1 MPWKVLPV
9 HEVRFALVHAIRHL
23 NLPVAAAARQF
34 GVSRRV
40 AYKWLARHDA
50 EPDAALADRSRRPH
64 ASPARTAGDV
74 EQHVLRVRDRFNWGP
89 RKIHFFLLRRQ
100 RDLTT
105 GPVPAGPV
113 PAVRTVADILRRHG
127 RIPVEGAPAPRAPAR
142 FERST
147 PNALWQV
154 DFKGPVEVDRRKLM
168 PLSVIDDHSRYCLAY
183 RPCADVTMDS
193 AWAVLW
199 DVFGDVGLPE
209 QILADNA
216 FNTMGTARPAGISA
230 FDAKL
235 VRLGIRPSHGRPYH
249 PQTQGKV
256 ERLNGSSVRELI
268 DFNARRDC
276 PRHFEID
283 CRTWRGVYNTL
294 RPHEALGDCP
304 PVTRWRP
311 SPRPRPPALP
321 EVVYGAGAAL
331 RTVSGT
337 GIISFNGRRI
347 LCGRGIAGQRVQ
359 IKEHDH
365 ELLVCYATRTIRR
378 LSTSD
383 LRKDTVL

>member
-1 MPWKVLPV
+1 MPWKVSPV

-50 EPDAALADRSRRPH
+50 QPDAMLCDRSRRPR
-64 ASPARTAGDV
+64 ASPTRTPGDV
-74 EQHVLRVRDRFNWGP
+74 ERHVLRVRDRFNWGP
-89 RKIHFFLLRRQ
+89 RKIHFYLLQ
-100 RDLTT
+100 QEPRDL
-105 GPVPAGPV
+105 PPEHVPAI
-113 PAVRTVADILRRHG
+113 RTVADILRRHG
-127 RIPVEGAPAPRAPAR
+127 RVAAVKDASASRADTR

-147 PNALWQV
+147 PNALWQL

-168 PLSVIDDHSRYCLAY
+168 PLSIIDDHSRYCLAY
-183 RPCADVTMDS
+183 QPCTDVTMDS
-193 AWAVLW
+193 AWNVLW
-199 DVFGDVGLPE
+199 QVFGDVGLPE
-209 QILADNA
+209 QILADNG

-276 PRHFEID
+276 HEHFEAD

-294 RPHEALGDCP
+294 RPHEALGDVP
-304 PVTRWRP
+304 PVQRWRP

-321 EVVYGAGAAL
+321 EVVYDPDAVL
-331 RTVSGT
+331 RSVSST
-337 GIISFNGRRI
+337 GVITFKGHRI
-347 LCGRGIAGQRVQ
+347 LCGRGIAQQQVQ
-359 IKEHDH
+359 IQEQDH
-365 ELLVCYATRTIRR
+365 ELIVRYATRIIRK
-378 LSTSD
+378 LSTQT

>member
-1 MPWKVLPV
+1 MPWKVSPV
-9 HEVRFALVHAIRHL
+9 HEVRFALVHAVRHL
-23 NLPVAAAARQF
+23 GLPVAAAAGQF

-50 EPDAALADRSRRPH
+50 DPGAALVDRPRRPH
-64 ASPARTAGDV
+64 ASPARTADDV
-74 EQHVLRVRDRFNWGP
+74 ERRVLLVRDRFNWGP
-89 RKIHFFLLRRQ
+89 RKIHFFLLRR
-100 RDLTT
+100 
-105 GPVPAGPV
+105 GSPPGPV

-127 RIPVEGAPAPRAPAR
+127 RVPAKDAPAPPAATR
-142 FERST
+142 FERSA

-154 DFKGPVEVDRRKLM
+154 DFKGPVEVGRRRLM

-199 DVFGDVGLPE
+199 DVFGDAGLPE

-230 FDAKL
+230 FDARL

-268 DFNARRDC
+268 DFNARRDS
-276 PRHFEID
+276 PEHFEAD
-283 CRTWRGVYNTL
+283 CRAWRGVYNTL
-294 RPHEALGDCP
+294 RPHEALGDRP
-304 PVTRWRP
+304 PVERWRP
-311 SPRPRPPALP
+311 SPRPRPRELP
-321 EVVYGAGAAL
+321 ELVYGTGAVL
-331 RTVSGT
+331 RTVSCAGV
-337 GIISFNGRRI
+337 ISFNGRSI
-347 LCGRGIAGQRVQ
+347 LCGRGIAGQRVEV
-359 IKEHDH
+359 KEHGH

-378 LSTSD
+378 LPTSN
-383 LRKDTVL
+383 LPKNTVL

>member
-1 MPWKVLPV
+1 MPWKVSPV
-9 HEVRFALVHAIRHL
+9 HEVRFALVHAVRHL
-23 NLPVAAAARQF
+23 NLTVAAAARQF

-40 AYKWLARHDA
+40 AYKWLGRHDA
-50 EPDAALADRSRRPH
+50 DPGATLCDRSRRPL
-64 ASPARTAGDV
+64 ASPGRTPGDV
-74 EQHVLRVRDRFNWGP
+74 ERHVLGVRDRFNWGP
-89 RKIHFFLLRRQ
+89 RKIHFYLRQQPGLPPGR
-100 RDLTT
+100 L
-105 GPVPAGPV
+105 

-127 RIPVEGAPAPRAPAR
+127 RVASARDAPAAPRADTR

-147 PNALWQV
+147 PNALWQL

-168 PLSVIDDHSRYCLAY
+168 PLSIVDDHSRYCLAY
-183 RPCADVTMDS
+183 QPCADVTMDS

-216 FNTMGTARPAGISA
+216 FNTMGTTRPAGISA

-256 ERLNGSSVRELI
+256 ERLNASSVRELI
-268 DFNARRDC
+268 DFNARRD
-276 PRHFEID
+276 RREHFEID

-294 RPHEALGDCP
+294 RPHEAVGDRP
-304 PVTRWRP
+304 PVTRWHP
-311 SPRPRPPALP
+311 SPRLRPPTLP
-321 EVVYGAGAAL
+321 EVVYGPGAVL
-331 RTVSGT
+331 RTVGGT
-337 GIISFNGRRI
+337 GVISFGGYRI

-359 IKEHDH
+359 IQEHDH
-365 ELLVCYATRTIRR
+365 ELLVCYATRTIRK
-378 LSTSD
+378 LSTSE
-383 LRKDTVL
+383 LHKDAVL

>member
-1 MPWKVLPV
+1 MPWKVSPV
-9 HEVRFALVHAIRHL
+9 HEVRFALVHAVRHL
-23 NLPVAAAARQF
+23 GLPVAAAARQF

-50 EPDAALADRSRRPH
+50 DPGAGLADRPRRPH
-64 ASPARTAGDV
+64 ASPARTADDV
-74 EQHVLRVRDRFNWGP
+74 ERRVLRVRDRFNWGP
-89 RKIHFFLLRRQ
+89 RKIHFFLLRS
-100 RDLTT
+100 
-105 GPVPAGPV
+105 GSPPGPV

-127 RIPVEGAPAPRAPAR
+127 RVPAGGAPAPRAAGR
-142 FERST
+142 FERSA

-168 PLSVIDDHSRYCLAY
+168 PLSVVDDHSRYCLAY

-193 AWAVLW
+193 AWDVLW

-216 FNTMGTARPAGISA
+216 FNTMGTPRPAGISA

-235 VRLGIRPSHGRPYH
+235 VRLGITPSHGRPYH

-276 PRHFEID
+276 REHFEAD
-283 CRTWRGVYNTL
+283 CRAWRGVYNTL
-294 RPHEALGDCP
+294 RPHEALGDRP

-311 SPRPRPPALP
+311 SPRPRPRELP
-321 EVVYGAGAAL
+321 ELAYAAGAVL
-331 RTVSGT
+331 RTVSSAGA
-337 GIISFNGRRI
+337 ISFDGRTI
-347 LCGRGIAGQRVQ
+347 LCGRGIAGQRVEV
-359 IKEHDH
+359 KEHGH

-378 LSTSD
+378 LPTSN
-383 LRKDTVL
+383 LPKNTVL

>member
-1 MPWKVLPV
+1 MPWKALPV

-23 NLPVAAAARQF
+23 NLPVATAARQF

-50 EPDAALADRSRRPH
+50 EPDAALVDRSRRPH
-64 ASPARTAGDV
+64 TSPARTADDM
-74 EQHVLRVRDRFNWGP
+74 EQQVLRVRDRFNWGP
-89 RKIHFFLLRRQ
+89 RKIHFFLLRQR
-100 RDLTT
+100 RDLAPE
-105 GPVPAGPV
+105 PVPAI
-113 PAVRTVADILRRHG
+113 RTVADILRRHD
-127 RIPVEGAPAPRAPAR
+127 RIPVKDASTPRATAR

-147 PNALWQV
+147 PNALWQL
-154 DFKGPVEVDRRKLM
+154 DFKGPVEVDRRKFM
-168 PLSVIDDHSRYCLAY
+168 PLSIIDDHSRYCLAY
-183 RPCADVTMDS
+183 QPCTDVTMDS
-193 AWAVLW
+193 AWNVLW

-235 VRLGIRPSHGRPYH
+235 VRLGITPSHGRPYH

-283 CRTWRGVYNTL
+283 CRTWRGIYNTL
-294 RPHEALGDCP
+294 RPHEALGDRP
-304 PVTRWRP
+304 PVTRWWP
-311 SPRPRPPALP
+311 SPRPRPHALP
-321 EVVYGAGAAL
+321 ELVYGTDAVL
-331 RTVSGT
+331 RTVSGA
-337 GIISFNGRRI
+337 GVISFNGHRI

-359 IKEHDH
+359 VKEHDH
-365 ELLVCYATRTIRR
+365 ELLVCYATRTIRQ
-378 LSTSD
+378 LSTSN

>member
-1 MPWKVLPV
+1 MPWKALPV

-23 NLPVAAAARQF
+23 NLPVAMAARQF

-50 EPDAALADRSRRPH
+50 EPDAPLADRSRRPH
-64 ASPARTAGDV
+64 ASPARTADDM
-74 EQHVLRVRDRFNWGP
+74 EQQVLRVRDRFNWGP
-89 RKIHFFLLRRQ
+89 RKIHFFLLQQRR
-100 RDLTT
+100 D
-105 GPVPAGPV
+105 PPPGPV
-113 PAVRTVADILRRHG
+113 PAVRTVADILRRHD
-127 RIPVEGAPAPRAPAR
+127 RIPVKDAATPRATAR

-147 PNALWQV
+147 PNALWQL
-154 DFKGPVEVDRRKLM
+154 DFKGPVEVDRRKFM
-168 PLSVIDDHSRYCLAY
+168 PLSIIDDHSRYCLAY
-183 RPCADVTMDS
+183 QPCTDVTMDS
-193 AWAVLW
+193 AWDVLW

-235 VRLGIRPSHGRPYH
+235 VRLGITPSHGRPYH

-294 RPHEALGDCP
+294 RPHEALGDRP
-304 PVTRWRP
+304 PVTRWWP
-311 SPRPRPPALP
+311 SPRPRPHALP
-321 EVVYGAGAAL
+321 ELVYGADAVL
-331 RTVSGT
+331 RTVSST
-337 GIISFNGRRI
+337 GVISFDGHRI

-365 ELLVCYATRTIRR
+365 ELLVCYATRTIRK
-378 LSTSD
+378 LPTSN